1 MTRWSID
8 VQTAAAV
15 LPLNTQEVRAHLNL
29 NAGFFAALDATS
41 GAGEVN
47 PDRIQIAD
55 TSGFVEGDEVFLF
68 DDITHDGEVLRV
80 SAIVANDYIKT
91 STNIVGDYT
100 VARNARVYP
109 DAVDNALLVTLIM
122 GVTIKTQGAMGRT
135 LINTTYDYYQD
146 DFVGGM
152 IRLPNPPLSSVTG
165 VYTSDRDDTETEF
178 VNTRYRE
185 DTSSLPGRVVLNDDE
200 VWPVNLR
207 SQKAIRVR
215 FVGGYGAAAASV
227 PENIKLDMLDM
238 IAFKFEE
245 RMGGAEAIT
254 GPTYRMILKGMYE
267 ESIPFMP

>member
-15 LPLNTQEVRAHLNL
+15 LPLNTQEARAHLNL

-47 PDRIQIAD
+47 PDRIQIGD
-55 TSGFVEGDEVFLF
+55 TSGFVVGDEVFLY
-68 DDITHDGEVLRV
+68 DDVTHDGEVLRV
-80 SAIVANDYIKT
+80 LAIVANDYIKT

-109 DAVDNALLVTLIM
+109 DAVDNALLLSLIG
-122 GVTIKTQGAMGRT
+122 GVTIVAQEAMGRT

-146 DFVGGM
+146 NFVGGV

-165 VYTSDRDDTETEF
+165 VWTTDRNDTETEF

-200 VWPVNLR
+200 VWPVDLR

-215 FVGGYGAAAASV
+215 FVGGYGATAASV
-227 PENIKLDMLDM
+227 PANIKQVMLDL
-238 IAFKFEE
+238 IAFQFEE
-245 RMGGAEAIT
+245 RMGGTETIT
-254 GPTYRMILKGMYE
+254 GPTYGTILKRLFE
-267 ESIPFMP
+267 ESVPFMP

>member
-41 GAGEVN
+41 GAGEAN
-47 PDRIQIAD
+47 PDRIQVGD
-55 TSGFVEGDEVFLF
+55 TSGFVEGDEVFLY
-68 DDITHDGEVLRV
+68 DDVTHDGEVLRIQ
-80 SAIVANDYIKT
+80 AIVANDYIET
-91 STNIVGDYT
+91 ETNIVGDYT

-109 DAVDNALLVTLIM
+109 DAVDNALILNLIE
-122 GVTIKTQGAMGRT
+122 GVTGVAQDAMGQT

-146 DFVGGM
+146 DFVGGR
-152 IRLPNPPLSSVTG
+152 ILLPLPPLGSVTG
-165 VYTSDRDDTETEF
+165 VFTSDRDDTETEF
-178 VNTRYRE
+178 VNTRYRV

-215 FVGGYGAAAASV
+215 FVGGYGATGASV
-227 PENIKLDMLDM
+227 PANIKQTMLDL
-238 IAFKFEE
+238 IAFQYEE
-245 RMGGAEAIT
+245 RMGGAETIT
-254 GPTYRMILKGMYE
+254 GPTYGTIIKRLFE
-267 ESIPFMP
+267 HAIPFMP